1 MRRFTLMLAL
11 LAPFLAPTRPAVA
24 DETGSAMAD
33 AAGRFLAALD
43 DTQRAKASFAFE
55 SPERTNWH
63 WIPRERQGVPIK
75 AMTSEQRALAFGL
88 LNTGLSTAGSIKA
101 TTIMSLEGLLKE
113 MEHGTGP
120 VRDPELYFFSVFGE
134 PGPRGN
140 WGWRVEG
147 HHLALNYTLVNGRG
161 VSATPFM
168 FGSNPAEVKAGPR
181 KGLRNLADIEGP
193 ANALMTSLS
202 LAQRKLA
209 IVAEVAPEV
218 TTTPNS
224 EQVEGLFFGSS
235 FGGRGGGPLTDQPS
249 ARGVEP
255 ANLGIGLGELNDD
268 QRALLMNL
276 LNAYGANFPES
287 LRGEILGS
295 PDKDVLFRFAWYGPT
310 DPTKPHAFRVTGQTV
325 LIDFNDTQN
334 ETNHIHTFYR
344 RVQRDFGN
352 QQYFTPQRS
361 RGQ

>member
-1 MRRFTLMLAL
+1 MRRATILLAL
-11 LAPFLAPTRPAVA
+11 LAAMPRAAHA
-24 DETGSAMAD
+24 DDTGSAMAD
-33 AAGRFLAALD
+33 AAGRFLSTLD
-43 DTQRAKASFAFE
+43 DATRAKAVFPFD
-55 SPERTNWH
+55 SPERVNWH

-75 AMTSEQRALAFGL
+75 AMTSEQRAVAFGL
-88 LNTGLSTAGSIKA
+88 LNTGLSTAGAIKA

-113 MEHGTGP
+113 LEHGTGP
-120 VRDPELYFFSVFGE
+120 VRDPELYFFSVFGD

-147 HHLALNYTLVNGRG
+147 HHLALNYTLVNGHV

-168 FGSNPAEVKAGPR
+168 FGSNPAEVKDGPR

-202 LAQRKLA
+202 VAQRKLA

-224 EQVEGLFFGSS
+224 EQVEGMSFGPGSR
-235 FGGRGGGPLTDQPS
+235 GGRGS
-249 ARGVEP
+249 AP
-255 ANLGIGLGELNDD
+255 PLGIGPDELDDD
-268 QRALLMNL
+268 QRALLMKL
-276 LNAYGANFPES
+276 LHAYGANFPES
-287 LRGEILGS
+287 LRGEIFGS
-295 PDKDVLFRFAWYGPT
+295 ADKDAFLRFAWYGPT
-310 DPTKPHAFRVTGQTV
+310 DPTKPHAFRVTGQMV
-325 LIDFNDTQN
+325 VIDFNDTQN

-344 RVQRDFGN
+344 RVERDFGKD
-352 QQYFTPQRS
+352 QYFTTRRA